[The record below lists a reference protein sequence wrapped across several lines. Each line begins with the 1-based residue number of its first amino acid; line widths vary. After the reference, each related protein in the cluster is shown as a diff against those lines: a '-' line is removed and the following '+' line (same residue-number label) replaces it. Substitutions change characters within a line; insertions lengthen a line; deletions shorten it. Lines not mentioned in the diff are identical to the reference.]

1 MGNVLCWVGM
11 KLLILL
17 LIATLCLARYILGLW
32 ALVIKPLRD
41 DFTLLV
47 FKELL
52 HVGDGPH

>member
-1 MGNVLCWVGM
+1 M